1 MSGARV
7 RHCGACPALLEVY
20 LCQDEFLRVVWE
32 VLGRDD
38 DIMLCDEHC
47 VHRALAVARVLASM
61 TRCTVD
67 YSAVGL
73 HPCITEVWPDDVRQI
88 TFVCKDGSPDGW
100 SVHGHFERCLF
111 SRSRVVIPG
120 AGVHVCPTLDP
131 ARVWVP
137 VQSQAGSGAER
148 AAGYAPPTT

>member
-1 MSGARV
+1 MLASGTAALAPRSSRCTSARTSSSGLCGRSSRATTISCRVMST
-7 RHCGACPALLEVY
+7 
-20 LCQDEFLRVVWE
+20 
-32 VLGRDD
+32 
-38 DIMLCDEHC
+38 
-47 VHRALAVARVLASM
+47 VHRALAVARVLAPM

-67 YSAVGL
+67 YSAVGF

-88 TFVCKDGSPDGW
+88 TFVCKDGSPEGW
-100 SVHGHFERCLF
+100 SVQGHFERCRF

-137 VQSQAGSGAER
+137 VQSQARSGAER
-148 AAGYAPPTT
+148 AAGYAPPVT